1 MSMREYSLRD
11 AGFLIDAEVAA
22 YACLSMDKTTKSVP
36 EAIQVCLDDGT
47 FAEKA
52 RAGALP
58 EDYSDVDIVIDFF
71 NALPEDVGTCVD
83 APRFCGTAVPVLPE
97 LAETPQEMEFD
108 DDLLLYIG
116 ASKESTLFQA
126 AYSSPEELLEEFKKV
141 MTHCEVELPEDFD
154 WWGHIMTFGGT
165 YYC

>member
-58 EDYSDVDIVIDFF
+58 EDYSDVDMVIDFF
-71 NALPEDVGTCVD
+71 NAMPEDAGTFVY
-83 APRFCGTAVPVLPE
+83 ASSFCGEAVPVLPE
-97 LAETPQEMEFD
+97 LAVNPQELEFD
-108 DDLLLYIG
+108 DGLLPYIA

-126 AYSSPEELLEEFKKV
+126 AYSSPEELLEEFKKT
-141 MTHCEVELPEDFD
+141 MRHMDVELPEDFD
-154 WWGHIMTFGGT
+154 WWGHIVAINGT
-165 YYC
+165 DFC

>member
-1 MSMREYSLRD
+1 MPGRWHLCREGKGGRTP
-11 AGFLIDAEVAA
+11 G
-22 YACLSMDKTTKSVP
+22 
-36 EAIQVCLDDGT
+36 G
-47 FAEKA
+47 
-52 RAGALP
+52 
-58 EDYSDVDIVIDFF
+58 
-71 NALPEDVGTCVD
+71 
-83 APRFCGTAVPVLPE
+83 PVLPE

>member
-58 EDYSDVDIVIDFF
+58 EDYSDVDMVIDFF

-83 APRFCGTAVPVLPE
+83 APP
-97 LAETPQEMEFD
+97 
-108 DDLLLYIG
+108 LLRNGGPRPAG
-116 ASKESTLFQA
+116 ARRDSA
-126 AYSSPEELLEEFKKV
+126 GDGV
-141 MTHCEVELPEDFD
+141 R
-154 WWGHIMTFGGT
+154 
-165 YYC
+165 